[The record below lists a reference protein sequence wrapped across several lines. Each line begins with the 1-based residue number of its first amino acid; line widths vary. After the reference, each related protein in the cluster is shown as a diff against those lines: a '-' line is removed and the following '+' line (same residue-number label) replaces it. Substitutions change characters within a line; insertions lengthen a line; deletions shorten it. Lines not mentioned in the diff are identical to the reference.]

1 MCGTQGF
8 AENLNVQNCKNS
20 TANCVHYIFTEC
32 LSLQKIWL
40 SRTVKIQLEIV
51 YTIYVRNV
59 SICRKILYPELR
71 KFNGK
76 LCTLYIYGTSLFAE
90 NLIIQNYENSTGNC
104 VHELS
109 WFEEKLNFQNR
120 VIWTGNCIH
129 NMYGMSGFAENL
141 NIWNCENSTR
151 NCVHYIF
158 TERLDLLKNWI

>member
-1 MCGTQGF
+1 MYARNIWICRKIQYLELRKFNEKLCTLYMYRMSGF

-76 LCTLYIYGTSLFAE
+76 LCTLYIYGTSLLAE

-104 VHELS
+104 VHY
-109 WFEEKLNFQNR
+109 
-120 VIWTGNCIH
+120 ICTNCH
-129 NMYGMSGFAENL
+129 
-141 NIWNCENSTR
+141 
-151 NCVHYIF
+151 
-158 TERLDLLKNWI
+158 DLKRNWISRIE